1 MSEVELIELF
11 EQHLYKG
18 DIDDFIKTNSPD
30 KNTTLLYYVLRGD
43 DYVSHILHEIVMML
57 LENGADLSASD
68 DRGNN
73 ALMLALINDI
83 DSMWTIEIIMH
94 YIIAN
99 NNKMNIINMQN
110 KAGNTAL
117 MLATDSKFLDDDNVD
132 ELAKIVKMLLENG
145 ADISATDNDGNNAL
159 MHALNRKS
167 YQSYQIIMQLLTNI
181 IDNNKMNIINMQNKA
196 GNTALMFAI
205 ENFQNAIAE
214 MLVDH
219 DVNINVQN
227 KAGNNALILAMF
239 YKNKFIVK
247 MLLDRGAD
255 ITETDND
262 GDTAFMIAIQMK
274 DMYIDE
280 RIIPDDATINMQN
293 KSLNTALMLATRYNR
308 NDIADILIHRG
319 ADIKIQNREG
329 NTVLHLAT
337 MNNNEHVIT
346 TLNEHNPEKLK
357 SIINIKSNKGDT
369 ALMIATTLK
378 NRKIIKFLLSRGAD
392 VNNRKKKG
400 GLSKKKSKKSKKTT
414 RKRKP

>member
-1 MSEVELIELF
+1 MSEDDLIELF
-11 EQHLYKG
+11 EQQLYKG

-43 DYVSHILHEIVMML
+43 YVENIDKIVMKL
-57 LENGADLSASD
+57 LKNGADISATD
-68 DRGNN
+68 NDGNN
-73 ALMLALINDI
+73 ALMFALINDI
-83 DSMWTIEIIMH
+83 DSISTIEIIMH
-94 YIIAN
+94 YIIDN

-110 KAGNTAL
+110 KDGNTAL
-117 MLATDSKFLDDDNVD
+117 MLATDSKFLDNDID
-132 ELAKIVKMLLENG
+132 EIAKIVKMLLENG

-159 MHALNRKS
+159 MHALINIKP
-167 YQSYQIIMQLLTNI
+167 YQSHQIIMQLLTNI

-196 GNTALMFAI
+196 GNNALILAI
-205 ENFQNAIAE
+205 ENFQDDIVE

-219 DVNINVQN
+219 DVNINVKN
-227 KAGNNALILAMF
+227 KAGNTALRFAMF
-239 YKNKFIVK
+239 YDNKRIVE
-247 MLLDRGAD
+247 MLLDRGVD

-262 GDTAFMIAIQMK
+262 GNTALMFAIQMK
-274 DMYIDE
+274 KNIDA
-280 RIIPDDATINMQN
+280 RFIPDDATINMQN

-378 NRKIIKFLLSRGAD
+378 NRNIINLLSRGAD